1 MVGNFVCLLGALGL
15 LGRRFIGRIVLRVP
29 WGFHSDP
36 GSLGER
42 STLSA
47 SLSSPE
53 LPGLA
58 FMVSRYCD
66 TKSKNA
72 LLEGGLSDVFL
83 GDTLVH
89 PSAPI
94 RGGSTHFKSLVR
106 HLTCDFKCL
115 VKHLTLRAWPVNIPD
130 DFKSLVKLLT
140 CDSRSW
146 HRLCECVESRRGAA
160 VCWSTRGDPLTRPN

>member
-29 WGFHSDP
+29 WGFHSEP

-58 FMVSRYCD
+58 FMASRYCD
-66 TKSKNA
+66 TKSKYA
-72 LLEGGLSDVFL
+72 LLGGGLSDVVL

-94 RGGSTHFKSLVR
+94 RGGSTQRAAQEVPGHWNSDQLRLV
-106 HLTCDFKCL
+106 TFANL
-115 VKHLTLRAWPVNIPD
+115 VSQRILD
-130 DFKSLVKLLT
+130 DFKS
-140 CDSRSW
+140 
-146 HRLCECVESRRGAA
+146 
-160 VCWSTRGDPLTRPN
+160 